1 MKPKY
6 EMWYAK
12 CTKRRTILDDLP
24 LPNIPKM
31 HELVPEHSPSD
42 IIDIT
47 ISPTHPQC
55 ITAMFDT
62 DTDKTDVNPECASI
76 KVTSE

>member
-1 MKPKY
+1 
-6 EMWYAK
+6 
-12 CTKRRTILDDLP
+12 
-24 LPNIPKM
+24 M
-31 HELVPEHSPSD
+31 HEIVPEHSSSD
-42 IIDIT
+42 SIDIT

-62 DTDKTDVNPECASI
+62 DTDKTYVNPECASI